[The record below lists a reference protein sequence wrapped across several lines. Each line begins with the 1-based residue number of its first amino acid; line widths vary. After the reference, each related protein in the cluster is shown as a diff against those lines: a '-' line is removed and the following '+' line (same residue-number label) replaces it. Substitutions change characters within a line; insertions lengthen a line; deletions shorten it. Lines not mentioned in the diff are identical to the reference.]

1 MTSNPAISV
10 TQVVTMR
17 RLIMAATLL
26 TFTLSHGF
34 VSSALADEKAAD
46 TTKCEYGKCSTPW
59 LAGGGLKNPPVAGE
73 RQKGFPTSICQT
85 PINWCVIGPA
95 PVGASCFC
103 WQWNG
108 TALYGI
114 TVR

>member
-1 MTSNPAISV
+1 
-10 TQVVTMR
+10 
-17 RLIMAATLL
+17 MATTLL

-34 VSSALADEKAAD
+34 VGAALADEQAAESKTD
-46 TTKCEYGKCSTPW
+46 AKKCEYGKCSTPW
-59 LAGGGLKNPPVAGE
+59 LGGGGLKSAPLAGE

-95 PVGASCFC
+95 PVGASCYC